1 MHSLVLELCSE
12 PWSDVVSEVELTLP
26 LWRCFVVLTEDTG
39 GRRTWEER
47 LGGGGREESE
57 QGRVLVVMQLDRIG
71 GCSEV
76 STAPQKVVGIT
87 V

>member
-12 PWSDVVSEVELTLP
+12 PWSNVVSEVELTLP

-57 QGRVLVVMQLDRIG
+57 QGEG
-71 GCSEV
+71 GE
-76 STAPQKVVGIT
+76 
-87 V
+87 